1 MSYNDPVEQ
10 RLARLN
16 EFTLGLL
23 KEALEADYG
32 ADLTPVLR
40 TALGTYT
47 IKRSDILDRSDTDS
61 TYTVSEVNYAVSE
74 YESPTI
80 AGFESDAH
88 SIYSAASSIPST
100 IVEIRPFFSHITG
113 PITLRSFPHPDV
125 FAQVTGSPQNTYMQ
139 DPAAAFTYL
148 PQILDRGRVLWSTHA
163 RSIVQL
169 SPTIAV
175 KAGPAE
181 AVDTTEH
188 ALLAT
193 LASRA
198 PGVPA
203 PRPMGIVQIGGV
215 VFMFMSCVQGTPL
228 DKCWGELTKAQKV
241 SVRRQLNQA
250 LHQLRSVPYT
260 PGTPLGALAAPFA
273 CKDTRPAA
281 ALSPYGPAYVH
292 TSARAIYTE
301 TGFNDFLLATPRAR
315 VAPAYARGTRAT
327 LVGIVDWE
335 RGGWYPEYW
344 ELVKALRTRTPED
357 ESDWWEWMPEVIAGY
372 RAEVAIDR
380 VVEATIAPPGQ
391 PGVGQGQGSQGAGK
405 GRSVSTSSQRSPGC
419 MSPGESRH
427 HGRSSREGGKGGWI
441 SAIAAKVLV
450 HDASMAAIVLSGDV
464 IHVVDSQVR
473 RRRHFLFLYLFSSP
487 LFTSTHS
494 YAMAKIIVHAQF
506 PISPSP
512 DARTDPANWVWQPCL
527 AFPADKLADLHLSL
541 RPFKWIRYATGV
553 VVGARGDLSHQQDSL
568 AIINYNDALPDAS
581 IDLYY
586 HLADQEK
593 SSFFPLDPE
602 LAIITSST
610 LSSLSD
616 SSDHFFNE
624 VAQRDEDRCVV
635 TGLDVRICDAVHL
648 LDQSKGN
655 AYIDAFTRG
664 RSRGPD
670 KKNSI
675 VSDIDS
681 VRNGI
686 LVDATL
692 HRVLGCEFTI
702 LVTPNFAMDSG
713 DIEEGAQGQRF
724 TAHFFEPSLA
734 RLYRDFNGQ
743 AIRCPRDMSQWPPA
757 VLFDSIYARTVV
769 HYFGILPKS
778 VLEPWKD
785 IFYSTISAHT
795 GSQDGDARDFVA
807 DNEVRKQE
815 VEQDQCSAPQGRRQD
830 SVDLLLMSYAYV
842 PADVMEKYVT
852 ERQETLARKERE
864 SLEVMVSSWK
874 DGLAIGP

>member
-74 YESPTI
+74 YETPTI
-80 AGFESDAH
+80 AGFETDAH

-169 SPTIAV
+169 SATIAV
-175 KAGPAE
+175 KAGPAG
-181 AVDTTEH
+181 AVDPTEH

-193 LASRA
+193 LAARA

-215 VFMFMSCVQGTPL
+215 VFMFMSCVPGTPL
-228 DKCWGELTKAQKV
+228 DKCWGELSKAQKV
-241 SVRRQLNQA
+241 AVRRQLNQA

-281 ALSPYGPAYVH
+281 ALAPYAPAPAYVH

-315 VAPAYARGTRAT
+315 VAPAYARWVRSLLRDTHRMVLTHGDLRPHNILVAREGTRAT
-327 LVGIVDWE
+327 LAGIVDWE

-344 ELVKALRTRTPED
+344 ELLKALRTRTPED

-391 PGVGQGQGSQGAGK
+391 VGGAQGQGSQGAG
-405 GRSVSTSSQRSPGC
+405 
-419 MSPGESRH
+419 
-427 HGRSSREGGKGGWI
+427 
-441 SAIAAKVLV
+441 
-450 HDASMAAIVLSGDV
+450 
-464 IHVVDSQVR
+464 
-473 RRRHFLFLYLFSSP
+473 
-487 LFTSTHS
+487 
-494 YAMAKIIVHAQF
+494 
-506 PISPSP
+506 
-512 DARTDPANWVWQPCL
+512 
-527 AFPADKLADLHLSL
+527 
-541 RPFKWIRYATGV
+541 
-553 VVGARGDLSHQQDSL
+553 
-568 AIINYNDALPDAS
+568 
-581 IDLYY
+581 
-586 HLADQEK
+586 
-593 SSFFPLDPE
+593 
-602 LAIITSST
+602 
-610 LSSLSD
+610 
-616 SSDHFFNE
+616 
-624 VAQRDEDRCVV
+624 
-635 TGLDVRICDAVHL
+635 
-648 LDQSKGN
+648 
-655 AYIDAFTRG
+655 
-664 RSRGPD
+664 
-670 KKNSI
+670 
-675 VSDIDS
+675 
-681 VRNGI
+681 
-686 LVDATL
+686 
-692 HRVLGCEFTI
+692 
-702 LVTPNFAMDSG
+702 
-713 DIEEGAQGQRF
+713 
-724 TAHFFEPSLA
+724 
-734 RLYRDFNGQ
+734 
-743 AIRCPRDMSQWPPA
+743 
-757 VLFDSIYARTVV
+757 
-769 HYFGILPKS
+769 
-778 VLEPWKD
+778 
-785 IFYSTISAHT
+785 
-795 GSQDGDARDFVA
+795 
-807 DNEVRKQE
+807 
-815 VEQDQCSAPQGRRQD
+815 
-830 SVDLLLMSYAYV
+830 
-842 PADVMEKYVT
+842 
-852 ERQETLARKERE
+852 
-864 SLEVMVSSWK
+864 
-874 DGLAIGP
+874 